1 MGNRRQRCY
10 AVNGMNLG
18 MNLFPT
24 LELTEFEQHMCST
37 KSGYSN
43 ALSLGTNS
51 RKKRNLAA
59 LSSAHQAKK
68 SSANLTMVG
77 LERQQSGVYSFF
89 HETTTSVHASSKTSE
104 PKILVLRLNKV
115 ERNYIQEQEPNYL
128 KLYSRKTAKLFETIF
143 KNNNQIIPTIRT
155 WIFTTEW
162 TRILSST
169 RLVSE

>member
-1 MGNRRQRCY
+1 MLCGQWNEFRNEFISQLGVNRIRATYVLDKIRLLKCTITGDKQPQKKKSGC
-10 AVNGMNLG
+10 
-18 MNLFPT
+18 
-24 LELTEFEQHMCST
+24 FEQCTS
-37 KSGYSN
+37 
-43 ALSLGTNS
+43 
-51 RKKRNLAA
+51 
-59 LSSAHQAKK
+59 

-143 KNNNQIIPTIRT
+143 KNNNQIIPCYNQNVDFYYRMDQNFVEYKIGIRIKK
-155 WIFTTEW
+155 W
-162 TRILSST
+162 
-169 RLVSE
+169 